1 VAGAIVGRLSRQLE
15 EKFPSY
21 IFWDELDQHVS
32 DREREDRFHLS
43 RKLLTTFLLFM
54 MLLSTITVSPNG
66 LHRANAAG
74 DFTITPSSPS
84 VGPISVVGQGTT
96 SITVGAVSGFT
107 GTVALTTTTTPP
119 TGLTAGLNPSTVS
132 ITGAASSASSTLVV
146 NASAVGT
153 YQVVV
158 KGTSGSLSHSTTV
171 TVTVVQ
177 GGLVC
182 IADPATVNLANP
194 CPATPGPVLRDQ
206 PPISPPRQLSLGVYI
221 NGSSNYN
228 AFDVT
233 LLIDHTILLP
243 IGTSLTGTTLGGS
256 PTILIQCI
264 GGKLLNGPSCSST
277 DTADTIHLS
286 ASGTFTSSSGLLFE
300 AIYNVT
306 GSTTAT
312 GIPIK
317 FQTGCLNTSVRN
329 VCVNIG
335 QGTQIPVP
343 ERTQG
348 GFFADVPDFSITIT
362 TSVTFVAST
371 TGGTAPLKATSLS
384 GFSGTVTLSAVSNS
398 TNLSASF
405 SPPTITLTSGGKGA
419 STLNLASSVAG
430 NYSVLVTGTAGALSH
445 SVNVTVIVQPKFD
458 FSIAALPSI
467 VTFDNSTSATS
478 IIKLTSINFG
488 YVGTINIISAVS
500 PATGLS
506 LMFNTTSVILK
517 GAVGS
522 TNSSLV
528 TFTSSTPG
536 DYLVTITARNATS
549 LASLP
554 VHKTSITVHVADFS
568 IGANPST
575 VIVFRGAP
583 SNSTIGLISRFNF
596 AGVVALST
604 SVNAT
609 GLTATLGNSTVIL
622 VSGGSNR
629 TTLILTGSTLGNYT
643 VTITAVQ
650 GSITHTTLVA
660 ATVKPADFAISASPI
675 TVIALLSSSNSS
687 IITVTRLGGFNG
699 TITLAASSQP
709 SSASVTLSLS
719 QTSIILSGSSK
730 TGTSTLNVTVASN
743 AAPGTYLLTV
753 IGTNTTG
760 LPSHQA
766 QLSLI
771 VLQPNFIAFWTL
783 TRNGSPVVNNTY
795 EVNVGLSL
803 LTQVQIFSVNHF
815 AGTIGLVATVQPTG
829 LTAVFNQSSFNI
841 VINGPSPAATFTI
854 TASPGTA
861 PGNYTVTMTAT
872 GGSIVHIQ
880 KVNLVIGDFQLVG
893 SSSVGASVGFNS
905 TTAVSISSINHFLGN
920 ITVGTTTS
928 LTSIGALLNATFIVL
943 PSGAS
948 HGVLVLI
955 TVANNTAIG
964 TYTVNVIAT
973 SGAETHIITITVTVV
988 LHDVA
993 VTSVSYVADSGT
1005 IGTTV
1010 TYTITV
1016 MNQGSVSEN
1025 VTVDA
1030 LAGPFTVAVQNIA
1043 NLQAGNS
1050 QTITLKWTT
1059 SGYAAGSYPLGAKV
1073 VRVSNEATTANN
1085 IMYSKPFLALN
1096 APPQP
1101 IITTSLIIEIAALV
1115 AVVILV
1121 ALAILLIRRRKP
1133 TKTL

>member
-1 VAGAIVGRLSRQLE
+1 
-15 EKFPSY
+15 
-21 IFWDELDQHVS
+21 
-32 DREREDRFHLS
+32 LS
-43 RKLLTTFLLFM
+43 RKPLTAVLLFIL
-54 MLLSTITVSPNG
+54 LLSAIEISPVG
-66 LHRANAAG
+66 FHVANAAG
-74 DFTITPSSPS
+74 DFTITPGSPS

-96 SITVGAVSGFT
+96 SITVSAVSGFT
-107 GTVALTTTTTPP
+107 GAVALTTTINPP
-119 TGLTAGLNPSTVS
+119 TGLSAGLNPSTVS

-146 NASAVGT
+146 NASAVGN

-171 TVTVVQ
+171 TVTVIQ

-194 CPATPGPVLRDQ
+194 CSAPPGPTLRDQ
-206 PPISPPRQLSLGVYI
+206 PPISPARQLSVGVYI

-233 LLIDHTILLP
+233 LLVDHTILLP
-243 IGTSLTGTTLGGS
+243 IGTSLVGTTLGGS
-256 PTILIQCI
+256 PTTLIQCV

-312 GIPIK
+312 GIPLG
-317 FQTGCLNTSVRN
+317 FQVGCLNTSVRN

-371 TGGTAPLKATSLS
+371 TGGAAPLKATSLS

-405 SPPTITLTSGGKGA
+405 SPLTIPLTSGGKGA

-430 NYSVLVTGTAGALSH
+430 NYTVLVTGTAGALSH
-445 SVNVTVIVQPKFD
+445 SANVTVIVQPKFD
-458 FSIAALPSI
+458 FSITDIPST

-478 IIKLTSINFG
+478 IVKLTSINFG
-488 YVGTINIISAVS
+488 YVGTVNITRAVS
-500 PATGLS
+500 PLTGLS
-506 LMFNTTSVILK
+506 LTFNTTSVILK
-517 GAVGS
+517 GAVGT

-549 LASLP
+549 PTSLP

-568 IGANPST
+568 IGANPPT
-575 VIVFRGAP
+575 VIVYRGAP
-583 SNSTIGLISRFNF
+583 NNSTIGLISRFNF
-596 AGVVALST
+596 AGVVSLT
-604 SVNAT
+604 TTLNAT

-643 VTITAVQ
+643 VTITAVR
-650 GSITHTTLVA
+650 GSITHKTVVV
-660 ATVKPADFAISASPI
+660 ATVKPADFAILAGPT

-687 IITVTRLGGFNG
+687 TITVTRLGGFNG
-699 TITLAASSQP
+699 TINLAASSQP
-709 SSASVTLSLS
+709 SSATITLSLTQMS
-719 QTSIILSGSSK
+719 ITLSGTSKSGTSI
-730 TGTSTLNVTVASN
+730 LNITVASN
-743 AAPGTYLLTV
+743 AIPGTYVLTV
-753 IGTNTTG
+753 TGTNTTG
-760 LPSHQA
+760 SPSHQA

-815 AGTIGLVATVQPTG
+815 AGTVSLVATVQPTG
-829 LTAVFNQSSFNI
+829 LTPVFNQSSFNI
-841 VINGPSPAATFTI
+841 VINGPSPVASLTI
-854 TASPGTA
+854 TASPGTV
-861 PGNYTVTMTAT
+861 PGNYTVTLTAT
-872 GGSIVHIQ
+872 GGSIVRIQ
-880 KVNLVIGDFQLVG
+880 KVNLVIGDFQVAG
-893 SSSVGASVGFNS
+893 SSSIGGSVGFNS

-920 ITVGTTTS
+920 VTVTTTTS
-928 LTSIGALLNATFIVL
+928 SSSIGTLLNATFIGL

-955 TVANNTAIG
+955 TVANNTAVG
-964 TYTVNVIAT
+964 TYTVTIIAT
-973 SGAETHIITITVTVV
+973 SGPDIHQITITVTVV
-988 LHDVA
+988 LHDIA
-993 VTSVSYVADSGT
+993 ITSVSYTADSQT

-1010 TYTITV
+1010 TYTIIV
-1016 MNQGSVSEN
+1016 ENQGSVSEN

-1030 LAGPFTVAVQNIA
+1030 LAGPFTVAQQNLT
-1043 NLQAGNS
+1043 NLLPGDT
-1050 QTITLKWTT
+1050 QTVTLKWTT
-1059 SGYAAGSYPLGAKV
+1059 RGYAAGTYPLGAKA
-1073 VRVSNEATTANN
+1073 VRVTNEATTANN
-1085 IMYSKPFLALN
+1085 IMYSKTFFALN
-1096 APPQP
+1096 APPP
-1101 IITTSLIIEIAALV
+1101 PVITTSLIIEIAALAAV
-1115 AVVILV
+1115 AIIV
-1121 ALAILLIRRRKP
+1121 ALAIFLFRRRKP